1 MVKTIKVDSKV
12 VQKFCARRDKS
23 ETIHP
28 EDGEEKEDLDL
39 FQSLQP
45 QNKEEQLDEED
56 FQAPDLCASEE
67 MALRGLPDALKGKQL
82 KAQAYRTEDYD
93 PNRDERNFGCCMK
106 FFLCL
111 CFCSC

>member
-1 MVKTIKVDSKV
+1 MVRKIKVDSKV
-12 VQKFCARRDKS
+12 VKKFCARRDKS

-82 KAQAYRTEDYD
+82 KLKPLELKIMIQTGMNVILAVA
-93 PNRDERNFGCCMK
+93 
-106 FFLCL
+106 
-111 CFCSC
+111 